1 MYPTLQKG
9 YTLVDI
15 EEFKQLIKSKNKQS
29 TDMKQEFKVGD
40 EVIITSW
47 HFNKE
52 LPVPQRA
59 TIVEINRAMTKT
71 PYGLNITL
79 GQGNYTTVEGNP
91 WWFQEGE
98 FHLATEQKAQEFL
111 IWGKPHHIKAI
122 IEDLKEVGYTLCNSK
137 DHDWLAITN

>member
-1 MYPTLQKG
+1 MKYAVKRTPKNHKEVNRVFNELEKTSRFTREHEYLHWSRKGNNIIYPTLQKG

-15 EEFKQLIKSKNKQS
+15 EKLKQFIKSKNKQS

-59 TIVEINRAMTKT
+59 TIVEIN
-71 PYGLNITL
+71 
-79 GQGNYTTVEGNP
+79 
-91 WWFQEGE
+91 
-98 FHLATEQKAQEFL
+98 
-111 IWGKPHHIKAI
+111 
-122 IEDLKEVGYTLCNSK
+122 
-137 DHDWLAITN
+137 